1 VTVRSRAI
9 IAGLLILVGLVW
21 IGQGTDVIPGS
32 GFMNGDIRWSMIGL
46 VVLVVGIVLA
56 VTVLNARRR
65 T

>member
-1 VTVRSRAI
+1 VRSRAI

-32 GFMNGDIRWSMIGL
+32 GFMNGDIRWALIGL
-46 VVLVVGIVLA
+46 VAFAFGVGLGASA
-56 VTVLNARRR
+56 VIARRR